1 MLDAC
6 YGPSIQ
12 IFRPHFAHVTDV
24 AAKLGLSWVAAPHS
38 QGGPQFRPIE
48 AAPGSYALDT

>member
-12 IFRPHFAHVTDV
+12 IFRPHFAHITDV
-24 AAKLGLSWVAAPHS
+24 AAKLGLSCVAAPHS
-38 QGGPQFRPIE
+38 HLNDSHPLPLR
-48 AAPGSYALDT
+48 L